1 MLVYNF
7 HTKVFYVSS
16 LYRRYVTLRYVTV
29 RSVTLGHVTI
39 HSAATRRAISLR
51 FVTFLFHH
59 GKYKV
64 NKSSVRD
71 QKLRV
76 GLPIFKH
83 NKQCRI
89 RCVVTTGVIQ
99 HMGIG

>member
-1 MLVYNF
+1 MFLRCIVDM
-7 HTKVFYVSS
+7 
-16 LYRRYVTLRYVTV
+16 LRYVTV

-39 HSAATRRAISLR
+39 HSAATRRANSLR
-51 FVTFLFHH
+51 FVTLLFHH

-64 NKSSVRD
+64 NKSRVSD
-71 QKLRV
+71 QKLRI

>member
-1 MLVYNF
+1 MFLRCIVDM
-7 HTKVFYVSS
+7 
-16 LYRRYVTLRYVTV
+16 LRYVTV